1 MEQPELSSEL
11 CSTSHG
17 EALHSPKAQANKA
30 APLALLADSE
40 IAVLKTKRG
49 KVRGGGRDVRHYIQR
64 SQAITA

>member
-17 EALHSPKAQANKA
+17 EALHSHKAQANKA

-40 IAVLKTKRG
+40 IAVLKTKI
-49 KVRGGGRDVRHYIQR
+49 IQFDL
-64 SQAITA
+64 QVTVFPGDGAIDNYS